1 MQMMLERTNR
11 ISLDR
16 AWLSPP
22 PCVLCPLW
30 LICSHWKRQAVVYLG
45 LIMQIFAP
53 GNQEAMLRLRQE
65 LLLTQML
72 SKPKNTSG
80 ADAGDGFMGLL
91 SQDLVGPGSLK
102 DQLNSDM
109 DSGCGTENNKET
121 LQPTQDSAEPP
132 SAQPAFPP
140 VNTMAPQIPFS
151 SLCELSPRGKAMLLC
166 MQFLQSLCWLN
177 RVEGEVMG
185 AEAGGLSLDRGGD
198 GDRLVVEDSVCQLL
212 SCVMAASRDARAL
225 PPHSLLL
232 QVSLVAAQAVDH
244 LLSHR
249 QPSLKFVAHMEDALK
264 ELTELLLC
272 NDQLNRFQVEERLT
286 ECLTLLGGN
295 SLLRSLLIRHVLS
308 EINRLAEHVW
318 ITCQGESSKGSVQF
332 DVSQYENFYLV
343 WLLEQLLHGPPGAA
357 VGPGHH
363 WT

>member
-1 MQMMLERTNR
+1 M
-11 ISLDR
+11 
-16 AWLSPP
+16 
-22 PCVLCPLW
+22 
-30 LICSHWKRQAVVYLG
+30 
-45 LIMQIFAP
+45 
-53 GNQEAMLRLRQE
+53 EAMLRLRQE

-318 ITCQGESSKGSVQF
+318 ITCQILKRFYSCTIESILTGCITAWYGNCSASDRKALQRV
-332 DVSQYENFYLV
+332 VRTAQYIT
-343 WLLEQLLHGPPGAA
+343 GAKLPA
-357 VGPGHH
+357 IQDLYTRRYQRKAIKIQGLQPH
-363 WT
+363 

>member
-1 MQMMLERTNR
+1 
-11 ISLDR
+11 
-16 AWLSPP
+16 
-22 PCVLCPLW
+22 
-30 LICSHWKRQAVVYLG
+30 
-45 LIMQIFAP
+45 
-53 GNQEAMLRLRQE
+53 
-65 LLLTQML
+65 
-72 SKPKNTSG
+72 
-80 ADAGDGFMGLL
+80 MGLL

-318 ITCQGESSKGSVQF
+318 ITCQDTENIWHGSSDPQKVLQLHHREHP
-332 DVSQYENFYLV
+332 DWLHHCLV
-343 WLLEQLLHGPPGAA
+343 WQLLGLRPQGTTEGSAYGP
-357 VGPGHH
+357 VHH
-363 WT
+363 WGQASCHPGPLYQAVSEEGHKNSRTPATLVIDCSFCYCTASVTGAQV